1 MQEMNVKELADRI
14 KAGNAPLIID
24 VREPNEYA
32 YARIPGAVLKPLGDF
47 REWALE
53 LDKDREYVLQ
63 CHTGSRRLAGRLSAG
78 ADGLYAGLQS
88 QRRHRGVV
96 DARRSERAEILKREK

>member
-14 KAGNAPLIID
+14 KAGNVAPLIID

-63 CHTGSRRLAGRLSAG
+63 CHTGSSHWQAAYLLERMGFTQVYNLSGGIEAW
-78 ADGLYAGLQS
+78 S
-88 QRRHRGVV
+88 MHV
-96 DARRSERAEILKREK
+96 DPSVPRY

>member
-47 REWALE
+47 REWAQE

-63 CHTGSRRLAGRLSAG
+63 CHTGSRSWQAAYLLERMGFTQVYNLSGGIEAW
-78 ADGLYAGLQS
+78 S
-88 QRRHRGVV
+88 MHV
-96 DARRSERAEILKREK
+96 DPSVPRY

>member
-1 MQEMNVKELADRI
+1 MQEMNVRELADRI
-14 KAGNAPLIID
+14 KAGDAPQIID

-47 REWALE
+47 REWSQE

-63 CHTGSRRLAGRLSAG
+63 CHTGSRSWQAAYLLERMGFQKVYNLSGGIEAWS
-78 ADGLYAGLQS
+78 L
-88 QRRHRGVV
+88 HI
-96 DARRSERAEILKREK
+96 DASVPRY

>member
-1 MQEMNVKELADRI
+1 LAEQI
-14 KAGNAPLIID
+14 KNGTAPMLID

-53 LDKDREYVLQ
+53 LDKDQEYVLY
-63 CHTGSRRLAGRLSAG
+63 CHTGSRSWQAAHLLERMGFKNVYNLSG
-78 ADGLYAGLQS
+78 GIDS
-88 QRRHRGVV
+88 WSMHV
-96 DARRSERAEILKREK
+96 DPTVPRY

>member
-47 REWALE
+47 REWAQE
-53 LDKDREYVLQ
+53 LAKDREYVLQ
-63 CHTGSRRLAGRLSAG
+63 CHTGSRSWQAAYLLERMGFTQVYNLSGGIDAW
-78 ADGLYAGLQS
+78 S
-88 QRRHRGVV
+88 MHV
-96 DARRSERAEILKREK
+96 DPSVPRY